1 MRRTTLTNAALA
13 LAASLA
19 LAGLAGCG
27 CSQTAAT
34 GAGSAG
40 SAALVVQEGSGSAGS
55 ADTGADAI
63 AALVADFGQGDMT
76 VELTNKTG
84 MDIVG
89 MAVRPAGAAYFAAE
103 NTFGDIDFP
112 ADATARLSFTSA
124 TSTDGSDPTYD
135 VQLTT
140 AEGRT
145 FLIRNVALGSLSDA
159 SVCLEG
165 EIAYISY
172 TDPTTGETVDD
183 KDEQAQANVD
193 NTGTTYDQETQTGE

>member
-89 MAVRPAGAAYFAAE
+89 IAVRPAGAADFAAE

-124 TSTDGSDPTYD
+124 TSADGSDPTYD

-183 KDEQAQANVD
+183 KDEQVQANVD